1 MGKVVHLG
9 GSDHSTDV
17 KFQSRLLYG
26 SDLGR
31 EVLISERVLL
41 GDEAACDMLFLDDGK
56 SESGN
61 ADIAAST

>member
-9 GSDHSTDV
+9 GSGHSTDV
-17 KFQSRLLYG
+17 KFQSRLFYG

-41 GDEAACDMLFLDDGK
+41 GDEAACDLLFLDDGK

-61 ADIAAST
+61 ANTAAST